1 MKGRNATHSKRLWEA
16 GGVKAWVKEHALQ
29 GNVEIVGVCHGL
41 CSLALV
47 SQGAGGACNVGLR
60 CMFLAVTD
68 KAGKSARKK
77 KTNEQRV
84 STNQTWK
91 REAGVHTVRERYTP
105 HDIAKPLLSV
115 LECESPRE
123 HEGLDAVPLELCARL
138 QRYTATGWAG

>member
-1 MKGRNATHSKRLWEA
+1 MSWPLQPRSCQPGCWWCLQCR
-16 GGVKAWVKEHALQ
+16 VKEHALQ

-60 CMFLAVTD
+60 CMFLAVT
-68 KAGKSARKK
+68 
-77 KTNEQRV
+77 
-84 STNQTWK
+84 
-91 REAGVHTVRERYTP
+91 

-138 QRYTATGWAG
+138 EDKGPLCVKNVVCQVKLHAVEERNDVEEKRGRRGRGLHPFHIPIP